1 MDILELGLF
10 YDFDE
15 EEIIAG
21 GEEKLLSASDALI
34 KCVNKYGRVDLTY
47 ISELS
52 GMTVSEIVALLS
64 GKAIFQ
70 EPLIFTRASEWSETE
85 GWLLASQYLCG
96 NIPEKLRIAK
106 EVNERFCC
114 FDRNVAALERLLPEK
129 VDAMSIHASLGAT
142 WIPKKIYERFI
153 ASLLGIGQKHISVI
167 FNKELAVYR
176 ITLDDKELG
185 KKSVANN
192 YTYGTP
198 DMPALRIIE
207 YTMNAKTAKVYD
219 YLRTVN
225 KKGQIA
231 TEAVINHSKTVA
243 AQEKQAQIVARF
255 DDWIHEDRKCIAQ
268 ISEAYND
275 RFVGY
280 TFTPFDGSFLK
291 LDDLNPEVVLFPHQ
305 KNCVARMLLSAGNLL
320 LAHDVGTGKTYEMIC
335 GAHELYRTGLSRRNL
350 IVVPNNTLG
359 AVERSHKYLYPSD
372 NILVISPADFK
383 PDKRNEVL
391 EEIRD
396 GDYVA
401 VYMAFSS
408 FDMLVMSKKYWVE
421 KQQKRIIELRRAA
434 GVKANE
440 NEKRM
445 LNSEADQLA
454 EKLNE
459 YILKAADCPWL
470 PFDQLGI
477 ETLFIDEAHNY
488 KNIALR
494 SRTDNISGLH
504 SKGSK
509 KCIEMFEKAHFVK
522 RIIMATGTPLT
533 NSMADLFIFQLY
545 LQQEELEFNG
555 IGTLE
560 MWANSFADINENY
573 EVSIDT
579 KHLRLKRRFTRFH
592 NIPELL
598 AMFSTVCDFYR
609 AEDKCGLPDFNGYE
623 EILVP
628 KSPWQELYIESLVQR
643 ADAIHERLVK
653 RDEDNFLRI
662 TTDGRLCALDIRL
675 ADKELYD
682 AESVEYTKTQACADK
697 VIKLF
702 CTNPGTCQLVFSDIG
717 TPKSAFNVYDDLK
730 RRLIRMGM
738 PAGRIAFIHDAV
750 TDDEKTSLFD
760 KMNRGEISICV
771 GSTKKLGTGVNVQ
784 ERLIALHHLDVPWKP
799 ADMIQ
804 REGRLLRQGNLCD
817 KVYIYHYVT
826 EGTFDS
832 YSWQVLEKKASFVQ
846 SFLSGIATSRDE
858 DEIDDTVLRY
868 SEIKALAIGN
878 PLIKQRVETANKLNR
893 MKVAFRTRQRE
904 LLDLREI
911 VSQHP
916 GRINLLT
923 EQMPVI
929 SKDIKLYAANRLAIP
944 MEERQAF
951 GEELIEALKDNYK
964 KNTERFF
971 DEYRGFKVYLPMDM
985 TLDKAFIVLRTDH
998 GGHYTVEIDMAK
1010 PLGCSQRIDYMLE
1023 HLPDKLS
1030 LLRTRKRDANKR
1042 AQTAQAEIDR
1052 GNAYQAEVDVL
1063 IQNLERIDNEIKR
1076 REEAEDQ
1083 ERKAHK

>member
-1 MDILELGLF
+1 MDIVELGLF
-10 YDFDE
+10 YDFDA
-15 EEIIAG
+15 EEIDS
-21 GEEKLLSASDALI
+21 EQQESLVSAADALV
-34 KCVNKYGRVDLTY
+34 KCVNSYGRVDLKY
-47 ISELS
+47 MSVLS
-52 GMTVSEIVALLS
+52 GKTVSELVDLLA

-70 EPLIFTRASEWSETE
+70 EPLTFAKSPEWNEAD

-96 NIPEKLRIAK
+96 NIPERLRIAK

-114 FDRNVAALERLLPEK
+114 FDRNIAALERLLPDK
-129 VDAMSIHASLGAT
+129 VDSMSIHATLGAT
-142 WIPKKIYERFI
+142 WIPKSIYIKFI

-176 ITLDDKELG
+176 ITLDDKEVG

-219 YLRTVN
+219 YLKTVN
-225 KKGQIA
+225 KKGETV
-231 TEAVINHSKTVA
+231 TEAVLNHSKTVA
-243 AQEKQAQIVARF
+243 AQEKQAHISARF
-255 DDWIHEDRKCIAQ
+255 DDWLHEDKKRMAQ

-280 TFTPFDGSFLK
+280 TFTPFDGSFLT
-291 LDDLNPEVVLFPHQ
+291 LDDMNPEVTLYPHQ
-305 KNCVARMLLSAGNLL
+305 KNCVARMMLSGGNLL

-335 GAHELYRTGLSRRNL
+335 GAHELYRTGLSKRNL

-359 AVERSHKYLYPSD
+359 AAELSHKYLYSDD
-372 NILVISPADFK
+372 NILVVCPADFT

-401 VYMAFSS
+401 VYMASSS
-408 FDMLVMSKKYWVE
+408 FDMLVMSKKYWID
-421 KQQKRIIELRRAA
+421 KQQKRITELRRAA
-434 GVKANE
+434 SAKANE
-440 NEKRM
+440 KEKHM
-445 LNSEADQLA
+445 LNSEADELA
-454 EKLNE
+454 EKLSE
-459 YILKAADCPWL
+459 YALKAVDRPWL

-477 ETLFIDEAHNY
+477 ETLFVDEAHNY

-494 SRTDNISGLH
+494 SRTDNISGLN
-504 SKGSK
+504 STGSK

-522 RIIMATGTPLT
+522 RVIMATGTPLT

-545 LQQEELEFNG
+545 LQQEELEFSG
-555 IGTLE
+555 VGTLE
-560 MWANSFADINENY
+560 TWANSFADINENY

-609 AEDKCGLPDFNGYE
+609 AEDKSELPDFHGYE

-628 KSPWQELYIESLVQR
+628 KSPWQELYIESLIQR
-643 ADAIHERLVK
+643 AHDIHHRLVK

-675 ADKELYD
+675 ADHELYD
-682 AESVEYTKTQACADK
+682 AESVEHTKTQACADK

-702 CTNPGTCQLVFSDIG
+702 SDNPGTCQLVFSDIG
-717 TPKSAFNVYDDLK
+717 TPKSSFNIYDDLK
-730 RRLIRMGM
+730 QRLVRLGM
-738 PAGRIAFIHDAV
+738 PADRIAFIHDAV
-750 TDDEKTSLFD
+750 ADDEKTDLFD
-760 KMNRGEISICV
+760 KMNKGEISVCI

-804 REGRLLRQGNLCD
+804 REGRLLRQGNLCN

-832 YSWQVLEKKASFVQ
+832 YSWQVLEKKARFVQ
-846 SFLSGIATSRDE
+846 SFLSGIATIRDA

-878 PLIKQRVETANKLNR
+878 PLIKQRVETANRLDR
-893 MKVAFRTRQRE
+893 IKVAFRTRQRE

-911 VSQHP
+911 VAQSPGKITSQ
-916 GRINLLT
+916 T
-923 EQMPVI
+923 EQMKVV
-929 SKDIKLYAANRLAIP
+929 SRDIEIYKANKRSVP
-944 MEERQAF
+944 EKERQAF
-951 GEELIEALKDNYK
+951 GEELIEALRDNYK
-964 KNTERFF
+964 KGQERLF
-971 DEYRGFKVYLPMDM
+971 DAYRGFEVYLPGDM
-985 TLDKAFIVLRTDH
+985 ALDKPYIVLRTEN
-998 GGHYTVEIDMAK
+998 GGHYRMEIDMTK
-1010 PLGCSQRIDYMLE
+1010 PLGCAQRIDYMLE

-1030 LLRTRKRDANKR
+1030 LLRSRKRDVNKR
-1042 AQTAQAEIDR
+1042 AQIAQAEIDR
-1052 GNAYQAEVDVL
+1052 GNIYQAEMDAL
-1063 IQNLERIDNEIKR
+1063 IQALEKIDNEIKR
-1076 REEAEDQ
+1076 REEAEEK
-1083 ERKAHK
+1083 ERKAKR